1 MDTDDYFWEKTH
13 IPYTVKRPAEER
25 LSLMNDNIEKH
36 KNVVISGSLGGWGDP
51 LIPCFDLAIRLHTDA
66 NIRIDR
72 LRKRER
78 EHFGNRIDVGGDMY
92 ENHLE
97 FIEWA
102 KIYDNGDLTMR
113 SKAQH
118 DEWQK
123 LLSCPLVLLD
133 GNTCLEENFKKISE
147 YL

>member
-1 MDTDDYFWEKTH
+1 
-13 IPYTVKRPAEER
+13 
-25 LSLMNDNIEKH
+25 MNDDIEKH
-36 KNVVISGSLGGWGDP
+36 KNIVISGSLGGWSDV
-51 LIPCFDLAIRLHTDA
+51 LIPQFSLAIRLQIDA

-72 LRKRER
+72 LRKREK
-78 EHFGNRIDVGGDMY
+78 EHFGNRIEVGGDMY

-102 KIYDNGDLTMR
+102 KSYDSGDLTMR

-123 LLSCPLVLLD
+123 LLKCPLILLD
-133 GNTCLEENFKKISE
+133 GNAPLEENFKKIKSFMI
-147 YL
+147 